1 LSYNLPSFLS
11 PFRSSLFSSSDSG
24 DVFVEVN
31 HKPVRNI
38 RDILDSIGLD
48 VGKTI
53 EFKIQRDNR
62 DMMVSLTTAPEKQK

>member
-1 LSYNLPSFLS
+1 LSYNLPSFLPLS
-11 PFRSSLFSSSDSG
+11 FSSSDSG

-31 HKPVRNI
+31 HKPVRTI